1 MNFKNILKLMNNSV
15 YSKSIEN
22 VRNYERLSTNAKT
35 YQKLVTEKFLFSK
48 EYLMNIWWLFRRLN
62 KC

>member
-1 MNFKNILKLMNNSV
+1 MNNSI

-35 YQKLVTEKFLFSK
+35 YQKLVAEKFLFSK
-48 EYLMNIWWLFRRLN
+48 DYLMNIWQLFRRLD